1 MIRCISFR
9 EGAMGKGRHPFL
21 LAFQRKP
28 DRRLT
33 KLSVNRKAVFSC
45 LWETAD
51 QVLSIGGEALE
62 LLTDILVW
70 WEKQKCLLIW
80 RRFCCSAEIYNKDK
94 VDIYSKQ
101 WHPSFRWPLS
111 RVWNFLLTQV
121 VRLINVIVMWG
132 PLRTGFTLY
141 MRPTI
146 HNWI

>member
-1 MIRCISFR
+1 
-9 EGAMGKGRHPFL
+9 MGKGRHPFL
-21 LAFQRKP
+21 LASQRKRKDGPP

-45 LWETAD
+45 LSETAD
-51 QVLSIGGEALE
+51 SSYAYQGGGGALE

-94 VDIYSKQ
+94 VDIYLKQ

-121 VRLINVIVMWG
+121 VHLINVIVMWG

-146 HNWI
+146 PYWI